1 MINIELI
8 IEQLKSWGRSYIPPS
23 AQITMDDAARIIITQ
38 DEEIKELKEEIE
50 KLKNFPPVE
59 IKLTKPSTAKAAPR
73 KRTKK
78 VI

>member
-8 IEQLKSWGRSYIPPS
+8 REQLKSWGRSYIPPS

-59 IKLTKPSTAKAAPR
+59 IKLIKPSTAKAAPR